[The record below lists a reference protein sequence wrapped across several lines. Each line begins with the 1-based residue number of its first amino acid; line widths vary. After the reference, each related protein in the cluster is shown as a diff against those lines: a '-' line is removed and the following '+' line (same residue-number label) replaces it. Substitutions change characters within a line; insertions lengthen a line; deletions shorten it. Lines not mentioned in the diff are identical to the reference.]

1 MDKFPKK
8 ENSKKKFSELD
19 KLIDSFQLEEL
30 EERVEL
36 GCFGGCQST
45 GYGVCLWSS
54 G

>member
-1 MDKFPKK
+1 MSKFQKKGNPKK
-8 ENSKKKFSELD
+8 EFSELD
-19 KLIDSFQLEEL
+19 ELIDSFQLEEL

-36 GCFGGCQST
+36 GCFGGCRST